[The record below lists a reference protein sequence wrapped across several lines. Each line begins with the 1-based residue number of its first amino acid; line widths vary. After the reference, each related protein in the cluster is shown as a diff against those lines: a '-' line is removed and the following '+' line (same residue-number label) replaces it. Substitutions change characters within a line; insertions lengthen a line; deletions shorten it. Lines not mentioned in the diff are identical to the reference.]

1 MKASFKSLLAAGVL
15 AAVTSVAVS
24 AATIPVTSAVSQ
36 AGILVPQ
43 TGGAY
48 QLTAAP
54 YTFTGQV
61 NSFANV
67 DTINSIT
74 VTLTSI
80 LDGDSGPGDFDENN
94 LHLGLDGIDT
104 GLVLNGLGNNA
115 IVTLTVTQLNPVLQA
130 ALIAQLQDGLFN
142 GTIIDTDADVVA
154 GDVIG
159 IPALTTRLDLSL
171 TGRLLDV
178 SGNNGGGGN
187 AVPVPMA
194 ALLAPVGAGVA
205 GIYSRRFRRAK

>member
-1 MKASFKSLLAAGVL
+1 MRVSLKSLVAAGVL
-15 AAVTSVAVS
+15 ATITSAAS
-24 AATIPVTSAVSQ
+24 AATINVASTVSQ
-36 AGILVPQ
+36 SGILVPQ

-48 QLTAAP
+48 QLTATP
-54 YTFTGQV
+54 YSFSGQV

-67 DTINSIT
+67 DTIDSIT
-74 VTLTSI
+74 VTVTSI
-80 LDGDSGPGDFDENN
+80 LDGDSGPGDYDENN
-94 LHLGLDGIDT
+94 LHLGLDGVDT

-115 IVTLTVTQLNPVLQA
+115 IVTLTLSQLNPALQA
-130 ALIAQLQDGLFN
+130 ALIANLADGQFN

-159 IPALTTRLDLSL
+159 IPALDTTLELTL

-178 SGNNGGGGN
+178 PGNGGGGN
-187 AVPVPMA
+187 PVPLPA
-194 ALLAPVGAGVA
+194 AVLIAPLGAGLA

>member
-1 MKASFKSLLAAGVL
+1 MRVSLKSLVAAGVL
-15 AAVTSVAVS
+15 ATVTSAAS
-24 AATIPVTSAVSQ
+24 AATINVTSTVSQ

-48 QLTAAP
+48 QLTDPATP
-54 YTFTGQV
+54 YDFSGQA

-67 DTINSIT
+67 NTIDSLT
-74 VTLTSI
+74 VTVTSI
-80 LDGDSGPGDFDENN
+80 LDGDTGPGDFDENN

-104 GLVLNGLGNNA
+104 GLALNGLGNNA
-115 IVTLTVTQLNPVLQA
+115 IVTLTATQLTPALQA
-130 ALIAQLQDGLFN
+130 ALIAALADGKLV

-159 IPALTTRLDLSL
+159 IPALDTTLELTL

-178 SGNNGGGGN
+178 PGNGGGGN
-187 AVPVPMA
+187 PVPLPA
-194 ALLAPVGAGVA
+194 AVLIAPLGAGLA